1 MNVLVSEEAN
11 NNKLSNLHSKLDAS
25 DNGKGII
32 LSQIVFEPSETLI
45 NETGILQ
52 IDSLMVYLNSN
63 PNLKM
68 ESWAI
73 LIFQVLKKKHPALCF
88 KSPSIYDQLVEKG
101 IDPKRLYYTVV
112 ALKSK
117 L

>member
-25 DNGKGII
+25 NNGKGLI

-45 NETGILQ
+45 NETGIIQ
-52 IDSLMVYLNSN
+52 IDSLMISLNSN

-68 ESWAI
+68 EIMGYTDISGI
-73 LIFQVLKKKHPALCF
+73 E
-88 KSPSIYDQLVEKG
+88 EKTS
-101 IDPKRLYYTVV
+101 RSL
-112 ALKSK
+112 L
-117 L
+117 

>member
-25 DNGKGII
+25 NNGKGLI

-68 ESWAI
+68 EIMGYTDISGI
-73 LIFQVLKKKHPALCF
+73 EEKNIPLSALRA
-88 KSPSIYDQLVEKG
+88 KAVYDQLVEKG
-101 IDPKRLYYTVV
+101 N
-112 ALKSK
+112 
-117 L
+117 